1 MSTFTMPVRWNNY
14 EMTEIDTLH
23 KKLQEQFMWSD
34 HFINKGDVVM
44 FNKCQNDINNIRI
57 RIKAIKE
64 KQLNNKHKN
73 NSKQFKNR

>member
-64 KQLNNKHKN
+64 KQLSNKHKN